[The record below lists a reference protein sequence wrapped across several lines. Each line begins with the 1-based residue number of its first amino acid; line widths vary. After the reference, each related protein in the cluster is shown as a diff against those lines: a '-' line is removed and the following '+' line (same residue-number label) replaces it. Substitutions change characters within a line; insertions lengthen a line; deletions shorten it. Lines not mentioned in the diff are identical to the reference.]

1 MEIEDRVRVL
11 EDRVA
16 EHDRRMEKID
26 RRIGATMMLLKF
38 GAKQLVE
45 MDQRIKILIN
55 NEIELQ
61 ERRADMDQ
69 KIKVLIDN
77 QVELQHLMAQ
87 FLKARGNGH
96 N

>member
-1 MEIEDRVRVL
+1 ML

-26 RRIGATMMLLKF
+26 RRIGATLMLLKF

-45 MDQRIKILIN
+45 MDQKIKILIHN
-55 NEIELQ
+55 QIELQ
-61 ERRADMDQ
+61 EGAKQLQQTMD
-69 KIKVLIDN
+69 
-77 QVELQHLMAQ
+77 Q